1 MNTVGKTCHRL
12 GSISERFE
20 SGGRGPG
27 TVSGGQGDPGGV
39 SYGTYQLASRTGTAA
54 AFLRGEGACWAGRLC
69 DAPGSAGF
77 SAAWKDIAACEA
89 ETFVTAQH
97 AFIAR
102 THYRP
107 VIKAVILSLG
117 YDLDQRH
124 PAVRD
129 AVWSAAVQHGG
140 AAGLAKTAVTD
151 ADGKASRAT
160 PAHDRAF
167 VEALYRRRTDYVR
180 AIAARS
186 APTVQRTLTIVANR
200 RYPQELAAALAMF
213 DSRD

>member
-1 MNTVGKTCHRL
+1 MNTLGKTRHRL

-27 TVSGGQGDPGGV
+27 TVSGGKGDPGGI

-54 AFLRGEGACWAGRLC
+54 AFLRDEGARWAGRLC

-77 SAAWKDIAACEA
+77 SAAWKDIAASEA
-89 ETFVTAQH
+89 EAFAAAQH
-97 AFIAR
+97 AFIER
-102 THYRP
+102 THYLP
-107 VIKAVILSLG
+107 VNRAALAALG

-124 PAVRD
+124 AAVRD

-140 AAGLAKTAVTD
+140 AAGLVKSAVID
-151 ADGKASRAT
+151 ADGKADRCT
-160 PAHDRAF
+160 PAHDRAL

-186 APTVQRTLTIVANR
+186 APAVRRTLTNVAER
-200 RYPQELAAALAMF
+200 RYPQELAAALALF
-213 DSRD
+213 DFAD

>member
-1 MNTVGKTCHRL
+1 MTIVVKDRHRL

-39 SYGTYQLASRTGTAA
+39 SYGTYQLASRTGTVA
-54 AFLRGEGACWAGRLC
+54 AFLRGDGAGWAGELC
-69 DAPGSAGF
+69 HAPGSAEF
-77 SAAWKDIAACEA
+77 SAAWRDIAARDGEA
-89 ETFVTAQH
+89 FAAAQH
-97 AFIAR
+97 AFIER
-102 THYRP
+102 THYLP
-107 VIKAVILSLG
+107 VVKAVLASLR

-151 ADGKASRAT
+151 ADGEAGRGTS
-160 PAHDRAF
+160 AHDRAF
-167 VEALYRRRTDYVR
+167 IKAIYQRRADYVR
-180 AIAARS
+180 ALAARS
-186 APTVQRTLTIVANR
+186 APAVRRTLTTVADR
-200 RYPQELAAALAMF
+200 RYPQELAAALALF
-213 DSRD
+213 ESGD

>member
-1 MNTVGKTCHRL
+1 MNTVGKIRHRL

-54 AFLRGEGACWAGRLC
+54 AFLCGEGARWAGRLC

-77 SAAWKDIAACEA
+77 STAWRDIAAREA
-89 ETFVTAQH
+89 EAFAAAQH
-97 AFIAR
+97 AFIER

-107 VIKAVILSLG
+107 VIKAVIAALG
-117 YDLDQRH
+117 YDLDLRH
-124 PAVRD
+124 GAVRD

-140 AAGLAKTAVTD
+140 AAGLAKRAVID
-151 ADGKASRAT
+151 ADSKANRAT
-160 PAHDRAF
+160 TKHDRAF
-167 VEALYRRRTDYVR
+167 VEALYRRRTDYVC

-186 APTVQRTLTIVANR
+186 APAVRRTLTTVADR
-200 RYPQELAAALAMF
+200 RYPQELAAALALF
-213 DSRD
+213 ESGG

>member
-1 MNTVGKTCHRL
+1 MNTSAMTCHRL

-54 AFLRGEGACWAGRLC
+54 AFLRGEGARWAGRLC
-69 DAPGSAGF
+69 DPPGSPAF

-89 ETFVTAQH
+89 GDFAAAQH

-107 VIKAVILSLG
+107 VIKAVTAALG
-117 YDLDQRH
+117 YDLGKRH

-151 ADGKASRAT
+151 ADGKANRAT
-160 PAHDRAF
+160 TVHDRAF
-167 VEALYRRRTDYVR
+167 VEALYRRRSDYVR

-186 APTVQRTLTIVANR
+186 ASAVRRTLTTVAER

-213 DSRD
+213 DSGD